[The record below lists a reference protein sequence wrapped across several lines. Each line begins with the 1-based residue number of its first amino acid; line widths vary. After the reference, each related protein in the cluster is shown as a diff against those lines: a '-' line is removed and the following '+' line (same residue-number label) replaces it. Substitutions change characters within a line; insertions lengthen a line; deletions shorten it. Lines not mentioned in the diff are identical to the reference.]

1 MILDGATGQ
10 IICHGQKSQK
20 KENGYPTFNRKSLQW
35 VSKPLLLGW
44 WPSSMIWKQ
53 REFRPNRTDVHHRSC
68 IKVYKNT
75 LLEGCAINF
84 GQKEYLEKAAGH
96 VLDMRI
102 IFHKAWLTV
111 LVNHPKQIL
120 DTILLERI
128 AKHLVLDERWYQ
140 PPVVSLQLTELANM
154 AMPSNSSQLLVCLFT
169 ICKIL
174 LYIYSIQVTCSH
186 SPNDVGFEA
195 GSNNQW
201 KVGYNFPISMKICK
215 SLDYN
220 INYRVFMH
228 LSARPG
234 EWSKSNQKPH
244 NQKCLSKV
252 KPFEH
257 GHFAQP
263 SYIYIHYSIYIY
275 YILYILYS
283 I

>member
-53 REFRPNRTDVHHRSC
+53 REFRPNRTYVHHRSC

-154 AMPSNSSQLLVCLFT
+154 AMPSNLQPAT
-169 ICKIL
+169 
-174 LYIYSIQVTCSH
+174 
-186 SPNDVGFEA
+186 G
-195 GSNNQW
+195 
-201 KVGYNFPISMKICK
+201 
-215 SLDYN
+215 
-220 INYRVFMH
+220 VFVHH
-228 LSARPG
+228 LQ
-234 EWSKSNQKPH
+234 N
-244 NQKCLSKV
+244 
-252 KPFEH
+252 PF
-257 GHFAQP
+257 
-263 SYIYIHYSIYIY
+263 IYIQYKWHVH
-275 YILYILYS
+275 ILQMTWDLKRGQITNGKWDTTFQSVWKYANLWTI